1 MRSRPHPTLSLKRER
16 AQKPNAIALG
26 ARTLLIE
33 KIYRYP
39 VKGLNAEALDSVDL
53 APGQALPWDRA
64 FALAQGD
71 AKFDPAAPA
80 FLPKSNF
87 MCLLKNARIAGLRA
101 AFDPHDGLLSI
112 RAPDGSE
119 AVGSPLNQRG
129 RAALGTFLS
138 SFLSTEARGDP
149 IFHYVPG
156 HVFGDNRQPVVSLI
170 SLSSL
175 ERFEKDIG
183 AERDRMRFRGNLYL
197 SGGAPWIE
205 LGWAGKHLSIGTATF
220 RVVKRIRRC
229 DATQVNPV
237 TAERDADPVRELM
250 RTYNHADLGVYME
263 VVEGGRISVGDALTL
278 IE

>member
-1 MRSRPHPTLSLKRER
+1 M
-16 AQKPNAIALG
+16 
-26 ARTLLIE
+26 LIE

-39 VKGLNAEALDSVDL
+39 VKGLNAEALETVDL
-53 APGQALPWDRA
+53 VPGQAIPWDRA

-71 AKFDPAAPA
+71 AKFDPAAPR

-119 AVGSPLNQRG
+119 IVGSPSSQQG
-129 RAALGTFLS
+129 RTALGVFLRN
-138 SFLSTEARGDP
+138 FLATEARGDA

-156 HVFGDNRQPVVSLI
+156 HVFGDNRQPVISLI
-170 SLSSL
+170 SMSSL
-175 ERFEKDIG
+175 ERLEKDIG
-183 AERDRMRFRGNLYL
+183 AERDRMRFRGNLYV
-197 SGGAPWIE
+197 SGGAPWAEFDWI
-205 LGWAGKHLSIGTATF
+205 GQHLSIGTATF

-229 DATQVNPV
+229 NATQVNPV
-237 TAERDADPVRELM
+237 TAERDADPVRELLQ
-250 RTYNHADLGVYME
+250 TYNHADLGVYME
-263 VVEGGRISVGDALTL
+263 VLEGGRIAVGDALTP